1 MQCLSNVG
9 AAFKALIEGINNG
22 VHLFFLSPC
31 PGQLLRQRGPEESEA
46 SEERD
51 VQVMCEEGG
60 HPGSWPFILNEVI
73 SQIGT
78 FE

>member
-9 AAFKALIEGINNG
+9 AAFKALIKDINNG

-46 SEERD
+46 SEEGD
-51 VQVMCEEGG
+51 VQSCERKRGIQV
-60 HPGSWPFILNEVI
+60 PDLSF
-73 SQIGT
+73 
-78 FE
+78 